1 MVAYGFQAEFIPL
14 ILERRK
20 TGTIRQERKG
30 GGNRHARHGDTMQIY
45 SGWRTAQARR
55 EATAECLDARPI
67 RLNFRYGF
75 VKVFNGRSWIFAASL
90 GAALSPVGLEG
101 FAWADGFEDWDAL
114 EKFFRAKYHMPEWE
128 FSGVWIRWDPD
139 TLVASPR

>member
-1 MVAYGFQAEFIPL
+1 MVAYGFQAEFIPM
-14 ILERRK
+14 ILDRRK

-30 GGNRHARHGDTMQIY
+30 GGNRHARQGDTMQIY

-67 RLNFRYGF
+67 RMSFRYGVVRVFEGKSWF
-75 VKVFNGRSWIFAASL
+75 VAASQ
-90 GAALSPVGLEG
+90 GAVMSAVSLEA
-101 FAWADGFEDWDAL
+101 FAWADGFEDWASM
-114 EKFFRAKYHMPEWE
+114 EGFFRSKYHMPEWE
-128 FSGVWIRWDPD
+128 FQGVWIRWDPD